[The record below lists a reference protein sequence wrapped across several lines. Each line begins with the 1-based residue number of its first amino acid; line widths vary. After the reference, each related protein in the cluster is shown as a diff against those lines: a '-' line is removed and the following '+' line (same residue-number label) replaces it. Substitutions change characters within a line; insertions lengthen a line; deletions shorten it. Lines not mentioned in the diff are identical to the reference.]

1 MLSHTKASSPQI
13 PQRTEHVISGS
24 QPCVK
29 ENSKPEAP
37 NPTHVLSS
45 TQGRLQA
52 PLTYGSRFP
61 GADSERSSRR
71 LPSNGFP
78 KDRFRIIVLTK
89 ICKTR
94 GGWSGWYCFA
104 FIQKRK
110 QHPNPYLP
118 SRKIHWKGTG
128 KGRKQCCFLLTHEKP
143 QFRFHCCS
151 SLSG

>member
-1 MLSHTKASSPQI
+1 M
-13 PQRTEHVISGS
+13 
-24 QPCVK
+24 K

-94 GGWSGWYCFA
+94 GGLVRLVLLSFHSKVKA
-104 FIQKRK
+104 ASKSLFTQQENSLERDRERK
-110 QHPNPYLP
+110 EAML
-118 SRKIHWKGTG
+118 
-128 KGRKQCCFLLTHEKP
+128 F
-143 QFRFHCCS
+143 
-151 SLSG
+151 SLDT